1 MGNED
6 YMIAFSDVPNLG
18 KELAGLVREVKIQ
31 NEVYIL
37 LQQQYF
43 KERIQENRDLPTI
56 ETLDEAIVPQ
66 IPSSPRTIY
75 STFLGFLLFF
85 LFTSLLFVINDKK
98 FYNVQKNQSTV

>member
-6 YMIAFSDVPNLG
+6 YMIAFSDVPDLG
-18 KELAGLVREVKIQ
+18 KELASLVREVKIQ

-56 ETLDEAIVPQ
+56 EVLDEAIIPEL
-66 IPSSPRTIY
+66 PSSPRTIY
-75 STFLGFLLFF
+75 STFIGSIFFF
-85 LFTSLLFVINDKK
+85 LSTSLIFVFNDKK
-98 FYNVQKNQSTV
+98 IYKLQNKEI